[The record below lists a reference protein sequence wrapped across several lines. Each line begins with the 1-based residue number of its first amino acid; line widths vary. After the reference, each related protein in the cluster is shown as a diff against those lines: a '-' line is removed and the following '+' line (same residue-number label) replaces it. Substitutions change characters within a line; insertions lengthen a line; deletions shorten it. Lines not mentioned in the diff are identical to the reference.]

1 MNGSYPGI
9 ERRRYKR
16 VPVQF
21 IVSYNVLQPQDAFLF
36 FGDKDI
42 DGATQD
48 ISEGG
53 MALVTNR
60 DIPELSLISLNFN
73 LTRPMKMQGEVRY
86 NITLGPSNHRLGI
99 CFKDIRREDRSV
111 IAKFVAENSN

>member
-1 MNGSYPGI
+1 MDGSYPGI

-21 IVSYNVLQPQDAFLF
+21 TVSYNVLQPQEAFLF
-36 FGDKDI
+36 FGNKNI

-53 MALVTNR
+53 MALVTNC
-60 DIPELSLISLNFN
+60 DIPELSLISLNFT
-73 LTRPMKMQGEVRY
+73 LVQPMKMRGEVRY
-86 NITLGPSNHRLGI
+86 NITLGPSYHRLGI
-99 CFKDIRREDRSV
+99 CFKDISKEDKSI
-111 IAKFVAENSN
+111 IAQFVAENSN